1 MTQTDR
7 PCLPEVALG
16 NLLKEKKLTIA
27 TAESCTGGTIASL
40 LTRHAGSSD
49 FFTGAVVAYCNEV
62 KHNLLGVSND
72 TLENKG
78 AVSSETVDQMVRGV
92 CKLMRTDIGIA
103 VSGVAGPG
111 GGSEEKPVGTVWIAV
126 GTKDRTTTKRLNL
139 TEWRDQN
146 IQLSAIEAI
155 FLAQEFVE
163 KNF

>member
-1 MTQTDR
+1 MKHIDS

-40 LTRHAGSSD
+40 LARHAGSSE
-49 FFTGAVVAYCNEV
+49 FFIGAVVAYCNEV
-62 KHNLLGVSND
+62 KHNVLGVSSE
-72 TLENKG
+72 TLETKG
-78 AVSSETVDQMVRGV
+78 AVSSETVDQMARGI
-92 CKLMRTDIGIA
+92 CKLLKTDIGIA

-126 GTKDRTTTKRLNL
+126 GTKDKTTTKKLSL

>member
-1 MTQTDR
+1 MTQTNK
-7 PCLPEVALG
+7 PSLPEVALG
-16 NLLKEKKLTIA
+16 NLLKEKHLTIA

-40 LTRHAGSSD
+40 LARHAGSSD

-62 KHNLLGVSND
+62 KHNVLGVSSE
-72 TLENKG
+72 TLETKG

-92 CKLMRTDIGIA
+92 CELLKTDVGIA

-111 GGSEEKPVGTVWIAV
+111 GGSAEKPVGTVWIAA
-126 GTKDRTTTKRLNL
+126 GTKDKTVTKKLNL

-155 FLAQEFVE
+155 FLAKEFVE

>member
-1 MTQTDR
+1 MTQTNK
-7 PCLPEVALG
+7 PSLPEVALG
-16 NLLKEKKLTIA
+16 NLLKEKHLTIA

-40 LTRHAGSSD
+40 LARHAGSSE

-62 KHNLLGVSND
+62 KHNVLGVSSE
-72 TLENKG
+72 TLETKG

-92 CKLMRTDIGIA
+92 CKLLKTDIGIA

-111 GGSEEKPVGTVWIAV
+111 GGSAEKPVGTVWIAA
-126 GTKDRTTTKRLNL
+126 GTKDKTITKRLNL

-155 FLAQEFVE
+155 FLAKEFVE